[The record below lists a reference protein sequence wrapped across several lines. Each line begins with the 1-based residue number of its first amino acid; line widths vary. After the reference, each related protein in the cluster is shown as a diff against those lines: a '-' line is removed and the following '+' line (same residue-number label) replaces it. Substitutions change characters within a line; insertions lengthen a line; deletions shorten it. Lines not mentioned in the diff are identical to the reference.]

1 MPNITVQKHCFQ
13 AHLAHHVA
21 VHLTDAATRQP
32 SPCQDCQCCVIWT
45 HSDDHSAQQSEPTG
59 SCLVG
64 RQEVVWTCRKVPEYS
79 AVHFSHG
86 YMTMITANHWNRE
99 LPQIICSIC
108 SSKCQ
113 CIKKT

>member
-32 SPCQDCQCCVIWT
+32 SPCQDCRCCVIWT

-64 RQEVVWTCRKVPEYS
+64 TREVVWTCRKVPEYS
-79 AVHFSHG
+79 AV
-86 YMTMITANHWNRE
+86 
-99 LPQIICSIC
+99 
-108 SSKCQ
+108 Q
-113 CIKKT
+113 CISATVT